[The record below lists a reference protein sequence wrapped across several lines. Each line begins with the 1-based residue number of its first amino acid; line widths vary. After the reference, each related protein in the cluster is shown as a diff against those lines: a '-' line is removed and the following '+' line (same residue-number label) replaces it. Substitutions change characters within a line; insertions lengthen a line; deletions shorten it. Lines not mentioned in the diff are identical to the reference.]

1 MAAANVIVPNLGL
14 AQPPIK
20 TSLSMH
26 MYALS
31 SHLVYGFVTETG
43 ELYALSNDRLRQ
55 KLGYVEAGMIYKIL
69 KGSL

>member
-1 MAAANVIVPNLGL
+1 
-14 AQPPIK
+14 
-20 TSLSMH
+20 